1 MSQPTL
7 SRTPSRRS
15 ISILRRSNTVT
26 STAPTRSE
34 LLRPHEKQKQAVTAA
49 QHAFR
54 EEAERR
60 IHGSQSSSD
69 MRHRL
74 SERNL
79 NHLQMQRRPSNRC
92 PPVQV
97 RQPTGLSSLS
107 SGYPASDD
115 YACSRASSVTYD
127 DPRYYAYEEDNTD
140 AEDYENIFVRR
151 RKSMQWH
158 QENMTPAPRGQS
170 VARPMES
177 ETPRPM
183 ARDYSPADP
192 RCSTPSSYRRIRK
205 SQSAFVVSPTRTRP
219 PLSQMDDYSS
229 AVFTDERSPRKSTS
243 EMPPLRDNS
252 RRSMSF
258 LRGGSEFLGEG
269 KSRERRSYYMESSQR
284 KAYPL
289 IVPDVGKYKGKN
301 TKGEWGAMRYSM
313 KKKARK
319 ISESVFGS
327 MRRVLGISCGDNTT
341 INAVIPEQHITS
353 TRPHFRDYVTV
364 TQEEAFGEREPSIP
378 RRFGSAKKEPA
389 EKPKIRAHYVIS
401 KPPTIHLVPSQE
413 MIRSDVGSIR
423 EATPQINLGDRKSSA
438 TSMGTIST
446 GVWNSTVA
454 SRVTNKTIRGHR
466 AGSSPDNDAEYFEMP
481 PKRERYNIDARQV
494 YSALVE
500 RLNQLEVSNRGAP
513 VEDGYYMTPGI
524 GLLPS
529 EEGLF
534 EPNSRTGSR
543 PSSLRKKS
551 SDATLRQES
560 EPEYEESQPSSPA
573 PPVPKIPEI
582 YLQEAAR
589 RSNHRLQRTKSTCSL
604 KKPAY
609 TEQSPQTPEPTNAS
623 STAVYRRRSMASRNT
638 SFSRPTKEETSA
650 RVPDN
655 FPLST
660 DAALSPCHQQVM
672 ELRRGPRQSPSIET
686 LTKGPMDNI
695 QRSPSVL
702 GYRRSLDQSAVDRA
716 NTPLGFPRRP
726 LSRASMSVSRTGLRP
741 IDTNQQASPVVGS
754 SEISQGFLKR
764 ASRTSLSGRVSRA
777 SMREGDAGCTAPR
790 QFGAVSQQ
798 VDQRRFLPYG
808 VYSKRNFAETKESVG
823 GDYDK
828 AFL

>member
-15 ISILRRSNTVT
+15 ISILRRSNTVS

-34 LLRPHEKQKQAVTAA
+34 RLHPHEKQKQAVTAA

-54 EEAERR
+54 GEAERR

-69 MRHRL
+69 IRHRL

-97 RQPTGLSSLS
+97 PHMTGLSSLS
-107 SGYPASDD
+107 SGYPPSDD
-115 YACSRASSVTYD
+115 YAYSRASSVTYD
-127 DPRYYAYEEDNTD
+127 DPRYYNYEEDNTD
-140 AEDYENIFVRR
+140 AENYETSFVRR

-158 QENMTPAPRGQS
+158 QKNMTPAPRGRL
-170 VARPMES
+170 VARAVES

-183 ARDYSPADP
+183 TRDFSPADP
-192 RCSTPSSYRRIRK
+192 GCSTPSSYRRIRK

-219 PLSQMDDYSS
+219 PLSQLNDYSS

-243 EMPPLRDNS
+243 DMPPVRDNS

-258 LRGGSEFLGEG
+258 LRGGSDFLGEG
-269 KSRERRSYYMESSQR
+269 RSRERRSYYMESSQR
-284 KAYPL
+284 KAYPP

-327 MRRVLGISCGDNTT
+327 MRRVLGMSCGDSTT
-341 INAVIPEQHITS
+341 LNAVIPEQHITS

-364 TQEEAFGEREPSIP
+364 TQEEAFGGREPHIP
-378 RRFGSAKKEPA
+378 RRSESTKKDPA

-466 AGSSPDNDAEYFEMP
+466 ADSSPNDDVEYFEMP

-500 RLNQLEVSNRGAP
+500 RLNQLEVGNRDAA

-534 EPNSRTGSR
+534 EPNSRNGSR
-543 PSSLRKKS
+543 ASSLRKKS
-551 SDATLRQES
+551 SDATLKQEA

-582 YLQEAAR
+582 YLQGAAG
-589 RSNHRLQRTKSTCSL
+589 RSNQHLQRTKSTSSL

-609 TEQSPQTPEPTNAS
+609 TERPPQTPEPSNAS
-623 STAVYRRRSMASRNT
+623 STAVYRRKSVESRNT
-638 SFSRPTKEETSA
+638 SFSRPTKEEASA
-650 RVPDN
+650 RVADN
-655 FPLST
+655 FTLST

-672 ELRRGPRQSPSIET
+672 ELRRALRQSSSKET
-686 LTKGPMDNI
+686 LTKGAMDNVP
-695 QRSPSVL
+695 RSPSVL
-702 GYRRSLDQSAVDRA
+702 GYRRSMDQSAVDRVG
-716 NTPLGFPRRP
+716 TPLGFPRRP

-741 IDTNQQASPVVGS
+741 IDLNQQASPVIGF
-754 SEISQGFLKR
+754 SETADGLSKK

-777 SMREGDAGCTAPR
+777 SMREGDAGCAVPR
-790 QFGAVSQQ
+790 QFGTASQQ
-798 VDQRRFLPYG
+798 VEQRRFLPYG

-823 GDYDK
+823 GDYEK